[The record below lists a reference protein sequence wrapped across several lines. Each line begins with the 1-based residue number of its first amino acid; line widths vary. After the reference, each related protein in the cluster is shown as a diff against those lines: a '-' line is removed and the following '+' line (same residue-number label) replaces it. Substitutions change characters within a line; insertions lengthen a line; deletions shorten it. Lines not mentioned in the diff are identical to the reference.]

1 MISLSSFDDDD
12 DGSDDNDSSDDD
24 DDGIDNDDDADA
36 DNDDKL
42 SIISSLTPKI
52 FRTIVGLLFFHN

>member
-12 DGSDDNDSSDDD
+12 DVSDDNDSSDDD
-24 DDGIDNDDDADA
+24 DDGIDNDDADA

>member
-24 DDGIDNDDDADA
+24 DDGIDNDDADA

>member
-12 DGSDDNDSSDDD
+12 DGSDDD
-24 DDGIDNDDDADA
+24 DDGIDNDDADA

>member
-12 DGSDDNDSSDDD
+12 DVSDDNDSSDDD
-24 DDGIDNDDDADA
+24 DDGIDNDADA

>member
-12 DGSDDNDSSDDD
+12 ADADNDSSDDD
-24 DDGIDNDDDADA
+24 DDGIDNDADA